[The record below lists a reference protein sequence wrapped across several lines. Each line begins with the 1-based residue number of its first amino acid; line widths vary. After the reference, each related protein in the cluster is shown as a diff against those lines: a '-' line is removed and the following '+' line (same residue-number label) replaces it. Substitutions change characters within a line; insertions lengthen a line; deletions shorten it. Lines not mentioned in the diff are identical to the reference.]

1 MTNLPLQSKKE
12 RYHTVWTTAWGPMA
26 AAATDGG
33 VTRIELPHYQPDDL
47 RQMFAWQYP
56 NAEEAEAPFRTL
68 IELSQRYFNAERVD
82 FSEVVCELP
91 SPESFTGKVLRA
103 CREIPYGRTRS
114 YSDLA
119 KAIERPDAARAVATA
134 MGKNPLPL
142 VVPCH
147 RVTYADGRVGGFSAA
162 GGVELK
168 QRMLELESRN
178 Q

>member
-1 MTNLPLQSKKE
+1 MPSRPIQSKKE
-12 RYHTVWTTAWGPMA
+12 THYAVWTTAWGPMGA
-26 AAATDGG
+26 AAGAKGIA
-33 VTRIELPHYQPDDL
+33 RIELPHYQPDDL
-47 RQMFAWQYP
+47 EQLLAWQHP
-56 NAEEAEAPFRTL
+56 NAERGNAPFETL
-68 IELSQRYFNAERVD
+68 IELSRRYFDAERVD

-103 CREIPYGRTRS
+103 CREIPYGQTRG

-119 KAIERPDAARAVATA
+119 KAIERPDAARAVAAA

-147 RVTYADGRVGGFSAA
+147 RVTYADGRAGGFSAA

-168 QRMLELESRN
+168 QRMLGLESRDG
-178 Q
+178 